1 MQGKNKKALEF
12 IETLLNLEMV
22 EDLELF
28 DDQGVKV
35 STHTYDVLKISID
48 ELKRDYRTFNEAKQK
63 VDFFALTIG
72 IIIHDL
78 SKGSIRKKDEKI
90 SHSQMMLKKPD
101 YITKESEKVL
111 SEIEEK
117 VGVRLKDSIR
127 KNILHIVL
135 SHHGKWGKIQPNTK
149 EAHIV
154 HRADMYSAKYH
165 RINPIGADK
174 ILELMAKGVQLDAI
188 GEKLNCTQGVIK
200 DRLKRAKQELKVK
213 TTKQLLNYYKK
224 NKKIPIGDNFF
235 IQRVRETEKLK
246 RIVDKKG
253 FKNIMLQSPLINYM
267 VDSEIFKKEDK

>member
-1 MQGKNKKALEF
+1 MQLKNKKALAF
-12 IETLLNLEMV
+12 IENLLDLEMV
-22 EDLELF
+22 KDLELF

-48 ELKRDYRTFNEAKQK
+48 ELKRDYKTYLEAKER
-63 VDFFALTIG
+63 VDFFALTVG

-78 SKGSIRKKDEKI
+78 SKGSIRKTEEKF
-90 SHSQMMLKKPD
+90 SHSQMMLKKPE
-101 YITKESEKVL
+101 YITREAEKVL
-111 SEIEEK
+111 KDLEEK
-117 VGVRLKDSIR
+117 IGVEIKDSIR
-127 KNILHIVL
+127 KNIIHIVL
-135 SHHGKWGKIQPNTK
+135 SHHGKWGKIQPNSK

-174 ILELMAKGVQLDAI
+174 ILELMAKGVQLDDI
-188 GEKLNCTQGVIK
+188 PEKLNCTQGVVK

-246 RIVDKKG
+246 RVVDKKG
-253 FKNIMLQSPLINYM
+253 FKNIILESPLIPYM
-267 VDSEIFKKEDK
+267 IDEEIFKI

>member
-12 IETLLNLEMV
+12 IETLLNIEMV
-22 EDLELF
+22 QDLENY

-48 ELKRDYRTFNEAKQK
+48 ELRRDYRTFNEAKQK

-78 SKGSIRKKDEKI
+78 SKGSIRKKEEKL
-90 SHSQMMLKKPD
+90 SHSQMMLKKPE
-101 YITKESEKVL
+101 YITKEAEKVL
-111 SEIEEK
+111 DEIEEK
-117 VGVRLKDSIR
+117 VGVQIKEDIK
-127 KNILHIVL
+127 KNIIHIVL
-135 SHHGKWGKIQPNTK
+135 SHHGKWGKIQPNSK

-154 HRADMYSAKYH
+154 YRADMYSAKYH

-174 ILELMAKGVQLDAI
+174 ILKLMVNGVQLDEV
-188 GEKLNCTQGVIK
+188 GKELDCTQGVIK

-235 IQRVRETEKLK
+235 VQRVRETEKLK
-246 RIVDKKG
+246 RLVDKRG

-267 VDSEIFKKEDK
+267 VDSEIFSEKTE